1 MSRVDLREF
10 LSGFLAEAGEHLRA
24 IRANLVLVDD
34 ALRKGEGA
42 PRPVREL
49 FRSLHTIKGLAGMVD
64 VPPIVDVAHAME
76 SVLRTAERAGGRLP
90 SAAFAPLVE
99 GTEAIAL
106 RVRAL
111 AEGAPVPTAPESLL
125 ERLARLEA
133 GAAIPSTRTV
143 AVLDPALD
151 SKLTAGE
158 REQVAAAAAAGRGIV
173 EISFAPSKE
182 RAASGLT
189 ITTVRS
195 RLTELGEIVKVVPV
209 SAATADGGSGM
220 RFVLVVVTSRSPA
233 ELAAA
238 TGLEPGDVHPVEIA
252 APPATPLAEEPFDH
266 DTSGPAVVRVPVERV
281 DETVDGLSALLV
293 TRMRLGREID
303 ALAAAGADVRELR
316 RITHDLARQ
325 LGEMRRAVVGLRML
339 AVAELLQPLPLLV
352 RGLRATTGKDV
363 ELVVDVGRV
372 EVDKAVAERLWP
384 AVVHLV
390 RNAVDHG
397 IEPADER
404 RAAGKRERGTITV
417 RSAQLGSGR
426 LELSIEDDGR
436 GVDRA
441 RVAARAGRPEPRTES
456 ELLDLLTAPGFS
468 TRDRADATSGRGM
481 GLDIV
486 RRAVEELGGELA
498 LDTGP
503 AGGTRFTVRAPV
515 TVAVIDAVAF
525 GCDAQVFLVPVASV
539 EELIEVAPGDPVTG
553 PAPRGAG
560 RTAILPVRGAAVP
573 YVDLGAAL
581 GLRPTGTT
589 PPRAILVRREGR
601 LFGFGVDRLLGH
613 HAVVVRPLR
622 DPLVSVPGVSG
633 ATDLGDGRP
642 TLILDLPALA
652 PSATREERAA

>member
-1 MSRVDLREF
+1 MSRLDLREF

-34 ALRKGEGA
+34 ALQRGEGA

-64 VPPIVDVAHAME
+64 VAPIVELAHAME

-90 SAAFAPLVE
+90 TAAFAPLVE

-111 AEGAPVPTAPESLL
+111 GEGVPVPAAPEALL

-133 GAAIPSTRTV
+133 GAALPPTRTA

-151 SKLTAGE
+151 ARLTPVE
-158 REQVAAAAAAGRGIV
+158 REQVAAAGRAIA
-173 EISFAPSKE
+173 EISFAPSRE
-182 RAASGLT
+182 RAAAGLT
-189 ITTVRS
+189 ITSVRG
-195 RLTELGEIVKVVPV
+195 RLAEVGEIVKVVPV
-209 SAATADGGSGM
+209 SSPTADGGSGM
-220 RFVLVVVTSRSPA
+220 RFVLVVITSRAPA
-233 ELAAA
+233 ELAASI
-238 TGLEPGDVHPVEIA
+238 GVEPADVRQVEIA
-252 APPATPLAEEPFDH
+252 APPPTPLAEEPFDH
-266 DTSGPAVVRVPVERV
+266 DASGPAVVRVPVERV

-293 TRMRLGREID
+293 TRMRLSREID

-316 RITHDLARQ
+316 RVTTDLTRQ

-339 AVAELLQPLPLLV
+339 SVAELLQPLPLLV
-352 RGLRATTGKDV
+352 RGLRASTGKDV

-397 IEPADER
+397 IETATER

-441 RVAARAGRPEPRTES
+441 RIAARAGKPEAKTQG

-486 RRAVEELGGELA
+486 RRSVEELGGELA
-498 LDTGP
+498 LEVSAT
-503 AGGTRFTVRAPV
+503 GGTRFTVRAPV

-525 GCDAQVFLVPVASV
+525 TCDAQVFLVPVAAI
-539 EELIEVAPGDPVTG
+539 EELVEVAPGDPVTG
-553 PAPRGAG
+553 PAPRSASR
-560 RTAILPVRGAAVP
+560 RTAILPIRGAAVP
-573 YVDLGAAL
+573 WVDLGAAL
-581 GLRPTGTT
+581 GLRPAGTT
-589 PPRAILVRREGR
+589 PPRAVLVRREGR
-601 LFGFGVDRLLGH
+601 LFAFGVDRLMGH

-622 DPLVSVPGVSG
+622 DPLVTVPGVSG

-652 PSATREERAA
+652 PTATREERAA